1 MTAVQLQQW
10 IQHPETLNQDSLYE
24 LRTLVAR
31 YPYFQSVR
39 LLYLKNLYLLHDVSF
54 GAELRKAVLYVV
66 DKRSLFYLIEGENYK
81 LNRNEQSVSILEKDE
96 PGIDRTLFLI
106 DAFLSKMPDV
116 QSQTSE
122 LDYTMDYTAYLL
134 HDDKADDVVENK
146 MRPLRGQDLIDGFLN
161 KMNADEKNLPTEQM
175 NADKSQMD
183 KDVLLA
189 DVSEESTSPL
199 ISMPISVNDDQ
210 AEGEEEEKSEDC
222 VVEREDDSYFTE
234 TLAKIYIKQHRYEK
248 ALEIIKKLSLN
259 YPKKNAYFADQIRFL
274 EKLIINAKSK

>member
-1 MTAVQLQQW
+1 MRAVQLQQW

-54 GAELRKAVLYVV
+54 GAELRKAVLYVA

-183 KDVLLA
+183 KDALLE
-189 DVSEESTSPL
+189 DVPEETISPL

-210 AEGEEEEKSEDC
+210 AEDEEEEKGEDC

>member
-54 GAELRKAVLYVV
+54 GAELRKAVLYVA
-66 DKRSLFYLIEGENYK
+66 DRRSLFYLIEGENYK

-116 QSQTSE
+116 QSQSSE

-134 HDDKADDVVENK
+134 HDDKADDIVENK

-175 NADKSQMD
+175 NTDKSQMD

-210 AEGEEEEKSEDC
+210 AEDEEEEKGEDC

>member
-39 LLYLKNLYLLHDVSF
+39 LLYLKNLYLLRDVSF
-54 GAELRKAVLYVV
+54 GAELRKAVLYVA

-161 KMNADEKNLPTEQM
+161 KMNADEKKLPTEQM
-175 NADKSQMD
+175 NVDKPPMD

-210 AEGEEEEKSEDC
+210 AEDEEEEKGEDC

>member
-54 GAELRKAVLYVV
+54 GAELRKAVLYVA

-210 AEGEEEEKSEDC
+210 AEDEEEEKGEDC

>member
-54 GAELRKAVLYVV
+54 GAELRKAVLYVA
-66 DKRSLFYLIEGENYK
+66 DRRSLFYLIEGENYK

-210 AEGEEEEKSEDC
+210 AEDEEEEKGEDC

>member
-54 GAELRKAVLYVV
+54 GAELRKAVLYVA
-66 DKRSLFYLIEGENYK
+66 DRRSLFYLIEGENYK

-116 QSQTSE
+116 QSQSSE

-210 AEGEEEEKSEDC
+210 AEGEEEEKGEDC

-248 ALEIIKKLSLN
+248 ALEIIKKLNLN

>member
-116 QSQTSE
+116 QSQSSE

-199 ISMPISVNDDQ
+199 ISMPISVNYDQ

>member
-54 GAELRKAVLYVV
+54 GAELRKAVLYVA
-66 DKRSLFYLIEGENYK
+66 DRRSLFYLLVGENYK
-81 LNRNEQSVSILEKDE
+81 LNRNEQSVSILEKHE

-116 QSQTSE
+116 HSQPSE

-175 NADKSQMD
+175 NVDKPPMD

-210 AEGEEEEKSEDC
+210 AEDEEEEKGEDC

>member
-10 IQHPETLNQDSLYE
+10 IQHPETLNQDSLCE

-39 LLYLKNLYLLHDVSF
+39 LLYLKNLYLLRDVSF
-54 GAELRKAVLYVV
+54 GAELRKAVLYVA

-183 KDVLLA
+183 KDALLE
-189 DVSEESTSPL
+189 DVPEETTSSL

-210 AEGEEEEKSEDC
+210 AEDKEEEKSEDC

>member
-31 YPYFQSVR
+31 YPYSQSVR

-54 GAELRKAVLYVV
+54 GAELRKAVLYVA

>member
-54 GAELRKAVLYVV
+54 GAELRKAVLYVA

-116 QSQTSE
+116 QSQTPE

-183 KDVLLA
+183 KDALLE
-189 DVSEESTSPL
+189 DVPEETTSPL

-210 AEGEEEEKSEDC
+210 AEDEEEEKGEDC

>member
-54 GAELRKAVLYVV
+54 GAELRKAVLYVA
-66 DKRSLFYLIEGENYK
+66 DRRSLFYLIEGENYK

-161 KMNADEKNLPTEQM
+161 KMNADEKKLPTEQM
-175 NADKSQMD
+175 NVDKPPMD

-210 AEGEEEEKSEDC
+210 AEDEEEEKGEDC
-222 VVEREDDSYFTE
+222 VVEREDDGYFTE

>member
-10 IQHPETLNQDSLYE
+10 IQHPEILNQDSLYE

-54 GAELRKAVLYVV
+54 GAELRKAVLYVA

-146 MRPLRGQDLIDGFLN
+146 MRPLRGLDLIDGFLN

-183 KDVLLA
+183 KDALLE
-189 DVSEESTSPL
+189 DVPEETTSPL

-210 AEGEEEEKSEDC
+210 AEDEEEEKGEDC